1 MKTFTALI
9 LSGSIAAM
17 TSPAFLHAAD
27 NGNGAKVTYP
37 SFDEGSHLHGPK
49 IKASDLK
56 GKVVFFEY
64 WGINC
69 PPCIASMPHLQELQ
83 DKFQSKGFTVVGSHR
98 QGLTPRVKQF
108 LEEKKITFPVY
119 QGLDIPAA
127 SCPGG
132 LPHAVLIGANGKVVA
147 KGHPTQLYGL
157 VKKEVMKVER
167 GLPILEGMELDKYKS
182 LAKTVVSNGSNIE
195 SKITPLRKKTD
206 DEEAQ
211 AVCAAFDEWLGDA
224 KDMVQA
230 QIQSNPLE
238 AVTAIT
244 RLKTAVPSVKEFD
257 EPLATLKANKDLPKL
272 ADLNKKISALEQRK
286 AKGRKVSESDLKS
299 LAQAVDK
306 FAESDHEATQTV
318 AGNLKKSLSSLA
330 VPEAP
335 EDK

>member
-1 MKTFTALI
+1 MRTLTTLFLAGTLAAVTA
-9 LSGSIAAM
+9 
-17 TSPAFLHAAD
+17 PACIHAAET
-27 NGNGAKVTYP
+27 GKGAKVTYP
-37 SFDEGSHLHGPK
+37 AFDDSKYIHGPK
-49 IKASDLK
+49 ITASSLK

-83 DKFQSKGFTVVGSHR
+83 DKYQSKGFTVVGSHR
-98 QGLTPRVKQF
+98 QGLSPRVKQF
-108 LEEKKITFPVY
+108 LEEKNISFPVY

-147 KGHPTQLYGL
+147 KGYPPELYDL
-157 VKKEVMKVER
+157 VKKEVLKAER
-167 GLPILEGMELDKYKS
+167 GLPILEDVELNKYKS

-211 AVCAAFDEWLGDA
+211 AVCAAFDDWLGDA

-230 QIQSNPLE
+230 QISTNPLE
-238 AVTAIT
+238 AVAAIT

-257 EPLATLKANKDLPKL
+257 EALATLKANKDLPRL
-272 ADLNKKISALEQRK
+272 ADINKKISALEQRK
-286 AKGRKVSESDLKS
+286 AKGRKVAEADLKS
-299 LAQAVDK
+299 LTQAVDK
-306 FAESDHEATQTV
+306 FAESDNEATQTV
-318 AGNLKKSLSSLA
+318 AANLKKSLSALA
-330 VPEAP
+330 ASSSDE
-335 EDK
+335 K

>member
-1 MKTFTALI
+1 MKA
-9 LSGSIAAM
+9 
-17 TSPAFLHAAD
+17 
-27 NGNGAKVTYP
+27 
-37 SFDEGSHLHGPK
+37 
-49 IKASDLK
+49 
-56 GKVVFFEY
+56 
-64 WGINC
+64 
-69 PPCIASMPHLQELQ
+69 
-83 DKFQSKGFTVVGSHR
+83 
-98 QGLTPRVKQF
+98 
-108 LEEKKITFPVY
+108 
-119 QGLDIPAA
+119 
-127 SCPGG
+127 
-132 LPHAVLIGANGKVVA
+132 
-147 KGHPTQLYGL
+147 
-157 VKKEVMKVER
+157 ER
-167 GLPILEGMELDKYKS
+167 GLPILEGVELDKYKS

-257 EPLATLKANKDLPKL
+257 EPLAALKANKDLPKL

-306 FAESDHEATQTV
+306 FAESDNEATQTV